1 MLHYPAIS
9 RRYLTISNHISL
21 YLAISRISAISGTFT
36 QPHPRDDAADS
47 DAKSQKTR
55 VIPGFPQQKLGYTR
69 VFPEIIF
76 GRTPPLG
83 MVLHVSGGAGPPP
96 GMMQHVREGSRP
108 PPRDD
113 AVPSDVPPP
122 LGATSTCSSTQLTRS
137 LINSCTIHATLT
149 GYGIRDY
156 GFIDY

>member
-36 QPHPRDDAADS
+36 QPPPRDDAADS

-69 VFPEIIF
+69 VLPEIMF
-76 GRTPPLG
+76 GQFFE
-83 MVLHVSGGAGPPP
+83 VLTTRNISLYLAVSYYISLYLTVSLISHHIRDGFCE
-96 GMMQHVREGSRP
+96 QSRP
-108 PPRDD
+108 GEGYEISPRPRRVTPC
-113 AVPSDVPPP
+113 A
-122 LGATSTCSSTQLTRS
+122 S
-137 LINSCTIHATLT
+137 LNPTE
-149 GYGIRDY
+149 R
-156 GFIDY
+156 